1 MDGNVLT
8 ISLNSW
14 MELPGLNFRSWES
27 ANTGSI
33 SGAARRVPVSSV
45 AAYYR
50 DYVKLMKLSRFF
62 RDNTLVTSITQLVP
76 SQVNL
81 ITKNVFLI

>member
-14 MELPGLNFRSWES
+14 MELPGMSFRNWES
-27 ANTGSI
+27 VNTSSV

-50 DYVKLMKLSRFF
+50 DYVKLMKLSRFC
-62 RDNTLVTSITQLVP
+62 RDNVLVTSVIQLVP
-76 SQVNL
+76 SQVS
-81 ITKNVFLI
+81 